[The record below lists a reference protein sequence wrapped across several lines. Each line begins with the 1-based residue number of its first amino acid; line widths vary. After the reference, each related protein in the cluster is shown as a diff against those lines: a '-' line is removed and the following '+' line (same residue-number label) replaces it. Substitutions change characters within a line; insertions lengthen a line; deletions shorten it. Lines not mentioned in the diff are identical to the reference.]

1 MSAHRRWG
9 ARAIASLIVFV
20 IATLLTPVAIV
31 GHWGHRTVMDA
42 EAYIATVGPLIEQPA
57 VQESLGNAISSAVI
71 EQVDTRDLV
80 DQFLGGLID
89 NEAIVTM
96 LGAPITAGIN
106 NLIGEATQQ
115 IIASDAFKNAW
126 YTTNELA
133 QASLVKLLEGNPEG
147 VVQVK
152 GEDIVLD
159 LTNLLTT
166 LQKQLVDRGFTAAGN
181 ITIPDTDRQ
190 FVLASSAALPQ
201 LQFIYQL
208 SSPILQW
215 FPLLLAALF
224 GLAMALARNRSR
236 TVLATGIALIAMTVV
251 TRLGLDAAEVT
262 FVDQLRG
269 TVFEPASTVFWNTF
283 FTYLVAGL
291 DAVIALGIILI
302 VAGWFAGRSQWAT
315 RARTEI
321 GSGLHEI
328 GAVVPSNTRRAI
340 RAYTPVLRWAVVI
353 VLALLLVFEQR
364 ITVSNVLWISALGAL
379 LFTVIEFLSGPDRE
393 DAVEAVVIIEEISEA

>member
-42 EAYIATVGPLIEQPA
+42 EAYIATVGPLIEQPE
-57 VQESLGNAISSAVI
+57 VQEALGNAISTAVI

-80 DQFLGGLID
+80 DQFLGGFID
-89 NEAIVTM
+89 NDALVTM

-115 IIASDAFKNAW
+115 IVASDAFKNAW

-166 LQKQLVDRGFTAAGN
+166 LQQKLVERGFTAAGN
-181 ITIPDTDRQ
+181 ITVPETDRQ

-224 GLAMALARNRSR
+224 GLAIALARNRSR
-236 TVLATGIALIAMTVV
+236 TVLATGIALVVMTVA
-251 TRLGLDAAEVT
+251 TRLGLNAAEVA

-269 TVFEPASTVFWNTF
+269 TIFEPASTVFWNTF

-291 DAVIALGIILI
+291 DAVIALGIVLL
-302 VAGWFAGRSQWAT
+302 VVGWFAGRSRWAT
-315 RARTEI
+315 RARTEV
-321 GSGLHEI
+321 STGLHEI
-328 GAVVPSNTRRAI
+328 GAVVPAGTRRAI

-353 VLALLLVFEQR
+353 VLAIVLVLQTR
-364 ITVSNVLWISALGAL
+364 ITVASVLWITALGAL
-379 LFTVIEFLSGPDRE
+379 LFTVIELLSGPDRE
-393 DAVEAVVIIEEISEA
+393 DVVEAVVIVEEITEA

>member
-20 IATLLTPVAIV
+20 IATLITPVAIV

-42 EAYIATVGPLIEQPA
+42 ETYLATVGPLVEQPE
-57 VQESLGNAISSAVI
+57 VQQALGNAISSAVI
-71 EQVDTRDLV
+71 EQVDTGDLV
-80 DQFLGGLID
+80 NQFLGGFIEND
-89 NEAIVTM
+89 TVVTM
-96 LGAPITAGIN
+96 LGAPITAGVN

-115 IIASDAFKNAW
+115 IVASDAFTTAW
-126 YTTNELA
+126 YATNTLA

-147 VVQVK
+147 VVQIK

-166 LQKQLVDRGFTAAGN
+166 LQQQLVERGFTVAAN
-181 ITIPDTDRQ
+181 VTVPETDRQ

-224 GLAMALARNRSR
+224 GLAIALARNRSR
-236 TVLATGIALIAMTVV
+236 VVLATGIALIAMTIS
-251 TRLGLDAAEVT
+251 TRMGLDAAEIA

-283 FTYLVAGL
+283 FNYLVAGL
-291 DAVIALGIILI
+291 DAVIVLGALLA
-302 VAGWFAGRSQWAT
+302 VAGWFAGRSRWAT
-315 RARTEI
+315 RARAEVST
-321 GSGLHEI
+321 GLHEI
-328 GAVVPSNTRRAI
+328 GAVVPSGTRRAI

-353 VLALLLVFEQR
+353 VLALVLVFEQR

-379 LFTVIEFLSGPDRE
+379 LFTVIELLSGPDRE
-393 DAVEAVVIIEEISEA
+393 DVVEVIIVEEFTEA